1 VNGARSQR
9 LKTVDRTLMPP
20 CQEACPLNQDIREYV
35 DLIAQGRIMEAL
47 KVIRDKNPFPSICAY
62 VCPHKCEEK
71 CRRGKVDMP
80 VAIRAL
86 KRFAVEFGGDQMVR
100 TETENVYEERVAI
113 IGSGPAGLSCA
124 YYLRVLGYPVTIFE
138 AHREPGGMLRVGI
151 PEFRLPK
158 RMLDMEIER
167 LTLMGIEIR
176 TNTPITSLDVLFE
189 KGYKAIFVTV
199 GAQEGRRLG
208 IEGEDTPYV
217 MDGISF
223 LREINLGMKVRTGD
237 RVVVVGGGG
246 VAMDCALSSLRL
258 GAKHVEI
265 VCLEKEEEMPAG
277 QDEVQICKDE
287 GINIR
292 NGFGVKKVLREGN
305 KVKGLELI
313 KCLSVFDEN
322 RRFNP
327 KFDESA
333 LSYVDADMVIFAVGQ
348 MPRIPEDFHLEVGRG
363 GTIKV
368 DPVTLTT
375 NRKGVFAGGDAVT
388 GPASVVEALSTGK
401 KAAKRIDDYL
411 RHRYPFK
418 ERSEKEP
425 LSSEMSQRTIEMIRK
440 ISRHE
445 PPLKPRDERVKRFEP
460 FELVY
465 NWETAIDEAK
475 RCLRCGMGA
484 EIFERDK
491 CASCLTCLRVCPYHV
506 PYLNE
511 KGDVEI
517 PPSDCV
523 ACGICVS
530 ECPARAIFLRKPS
543 DRRQIETE
551 LYELK
556 NSIPQKGWPLIV
568 GFCCQYGLFGTGS
581 LSSFYRHPKTGI
593 HIIPVLCIGKIEV
606 EHMIRPFELNA
617 QGVFIAGCGEKQCA
631 RDNTEIF
638 ARRKAEKAKEIIS
651 YLGFEKERIEVFSS
665 TEKDMEKRLDQFIE
679 KISEMMLSRML
690 KGGR

>member
-1 VNGARSQR
+1 
-9 LKTVDRTLMPP
+9 
-20 CQEACPLNQDIREYV
+20 
-35 DLIAQGRIMEAL
+35 
-47 KVIRDKNPFPSICAY
+47 
-62 VCPHKCEEK
+62 
-71 CRRGKVDMP
+71 MP

-100 TETENVYEERVAI
+100 TETENVYEEIVAI

-176 TNTPITSLDVLFE
+176 TNTPITSLDLLFK

-199 GAQEGRRLG
+199 GAQEGRKLG

-277 QDEVQICKDE
+277 KDEVQICKDE

-322 RRFNP
+322 RTFNP

-411 RHRYPFK
+411 RHRYPFE

-425 LSSEMSQRTIEMIRK
+425 LSSEMSQKTIEMIRK

-556 NSIPQKGWPLIV
+556 NSILQKGWPLIV

-665 TEKDMEKRLDQFIE
+665 TEKDMERRLDQFIE
-679 KISEMMLSRML
+679 KISEMMLSRTL
-690 KGGR
+690 KEGR